1 MTIRRGAIALALAG
15 LFPAAAS
22 AQSTYTT
29 AQLQA
34 LATQDAQQYGVP
46 VQMFLDQIQAES
58 SFNPNVGT
66 SSAGAIG
73 IAQFEP
79 ATAAS
84 LGIDPTNPVQA
95 LQGAAE
101 YDAQLYQQQGSWTAA
116 LTKYTGGLSPAN
128 PADYGQVFADAAAA
142 NNGTATATNGT
153 ATATNGNG
161 LSVSTANGSTTG
173 TATPAAGTATTAS
186 GAAGALSLH
195 PFTWAYNALIA
206 NVINQVNTSI
216 NQVETLA
223 STPLTGV
230 LVLMV
235 IITGVH
241 TMMGRISFA
250 EYKSRILRTA
260 FVVAL
265 VAPGSTY
272 FTNWVEAPVLGLPAY
287 FATQFTNAPM
297 TTNGTAPSAAT
308 VLDAVFDATATNAT
322 RIWSATPWVRMP
334 YVALVLAVVLVISAV
349 SLTVVFL
356 VFGVLTLLTLIM
368 LCMAP
373 VFIVALLFR
382 ELDRFFRGFVDVM
395 VTLLISLLAVD
406 IVLGFFETVMLQ
418 LENSVYPGG
427 QNYTDAMSMVGQAI
441 VLGIMGYSIRYL
453 TRLIERIGGGVSI
466 ALDQVG
472 YAMRGGFLQTA
483 AVTPIGAGSRRLLGR

>member
-142 NNGTATATNGT
+142 NNGTATATNG
-153 ATATNGNG
+153 NG

-287 FATQFTNAPM
+287 FAT
-297 TTNGTAPSAAT
+297 
-308 VLDAVFDATATNAT
+308 
-322 RIWSATPWVRMP
+322 
-334 YVALVLAVVLVISAV
+334 
-349 SLTVVFL
+349 
-356 VFGVLTLLTLIM
+356 
-368 LCMAP
+368 
-373 VFIVALLFR
+373 
-382 ELDRFFRGFVDVM
+382 
-395 VTLLISLLAVD
+395 
-406 IVLGFFETVMLQ
+406 
-418 LENSVYPGG
+418 
-427 QNYTDAMSMVGQAI
+427 
-441 VLGIMGYSIRYL
+441 
-453 TRLIERIGGGVSI
+453 
-466 ALDQVG
+466 
-472 YAMRGGFLQTA
+472 
-483 AVTPIGAGSRRLLGR
+483 

>member
-1 MTIRRGAIALALAG
+1 MTLRRSAIALALAG

-116 LTKYTGGLSPAN
+116 LTKYTGGLTPAN

-142 NNGTATATNGT
+142 NNGTATA
-153 ATATNGNG
+153 ANGNG
-161 LSVSTANGSTTG
+161 LSVSTANRSTTG
-173 TATPAAGTATTAS
+173 TATPAAGTTTTAS

-334 YVALVLAVVLVISAV
+334 YVALVLAVVLVISAG

-373 VFIVALLFR
+373 VFILALLFR

-427 QNYTDAMSMVGQAI
+427 QNYTDAISMVGQAI
-441 VLGIMGYSIRYL
+441 VLGIMGYSIKYL

>member
-1 MTIRRGAIALALAG
+1 
-15 LFPAAAS
+15 
-22 AQSTYTT
+22 
-29 AQLQA
+29 
-34 LATQDAQQYGVP
+34 
-46 VQMFLDQIQAES
+46 MFLDQIQAES
-58 SFNPNVGT
+58 SFNLNVGT
-66 SSAGAIG
+66 SSAGALG

-116 LTKYTGGLSPAN
+116 LTKYTGGLTPAT

-142 NNGTATATNGT
+142 TND
-153 ATATNGNG
+153 NG
-161 LSVSTANGSTTG
+161 LSVSTADGSTTG

-195 PFTWAYNALIA
+195 PFTWAYDALIA

-260 FVVAL
+260 FAVAL

-272 FTNWVEAPVLGLPAY
+272 FTSWVEAPALGLPAY

-308 VLDAVFDATATNAT
+308 VRDRSHVTRHRRARHQRYRGRGPRPRHDAP
-322 RIWSATPWVRMP
+322 R
-334 YVALVLAVVLVISAV
+334 
-349 SLTVVFL
+349 
-356 VFGVLTLLTLIM
+356 
-368 LCMAP
+368 AP
-373 VFIVALLFR
+373 
-382 ELDRFFRGFVDVM
+382 
-395 VTLLISLLAVD
+395 
-406 IVLGFFETVMLQ
+406 
-418 LENSVYPGG
+418 
-427 QNYTDAMSMVGQAI
+427 
-441 VLGIMGYSIRYL
+441 
-453 TRLIERIGGGVSI
+453 
-466 ALDQVG
+466 
-472 YAMRGGFLQTA
+472 RGGA
-483 AVTPIGAGSRRLLGR
+483 RRPQAPHMDHAN

>member
-1 MTIRRGAIALALAG
+1 MTLHRSAIALALAC

-22 AQSTYTT
+22 AQSIYTT

-34 LATQDAQQYGVP
+34 LATQDAEQYGVP

-66 SSAGAIG
+66 SSTGAVG

-79 ATAAS
+79 ATAAG

-101 YDAQLYQQQGSWTAA
+101 YDAQLYQQQGSWTGA
-116 LTKYTGGLSPAN
+116 LTKYTGGLTPAN
-128 PADYGQVFADAAAA
+128 PADYGQVFADAANA
-142 NNGTATATNGT
+142 T

-161 LSVSTANGSTTG
+161 LSVSTADGSTTG
-173 TATPAAGTATTAS
+173 TVTPAAGAATTAS
-186 GAAGALSLH
+186 GAAGSLSLH

-241 TMMGRISFA
+241 TMTGRISFA

-265 VAPGSTY
+265 VAPGSTF

-287 FATQFTNAPM
+287 FAMQFTDAPM
-297 TTNGTAPSAAT
+297 TTNGTTPSAAT
-308 VLDAVFDATATNAT
+308 VLDAVFDATAANAT

-334 YVALVLAVVLVISAV
+334 YIALVLAVVLIISAV

-373 VFIVALLFR
+373 IFILALLFR

-395 VTLLISLLAVD
+395 VTLLVSLLAVD
-406 IVLGFFETVMLQ
+406 IILGFFETVMLQ

-427 QNYTDAMSMVGQAI
+427 QNYTDAMGMVGQTI
-441 VLGIMGYSIRYL
+441 VLGIMGYSIKYL

-483 AVTPIGAGSRRLLGR
+483 AVTPIRAGSRLLLGR

>member
-1 MTIRRGAIALALAG
+1 MTLRRAALALALAG
-15 LFPAAAS
+15 LFPATAS
-22 AQSTYTT
+22 AQTTYTT

-34 LATQDAQQYGVP
+34 LATQDAQQYDVP
-46 VQMFLDQIQAES
+46 AQMFLDQIQAES

-66 SSAGAIG
+66 SAGGAIG

-116 LTKYTGGLSPAN
+116 LTSYSGGLTPAH
-128 PADYGQVFADAAAA
+128 PADYGPVFDDAA
-142 NNGTATATNGT
+142 NATANPT

-161 LSVSTANGSTTG
+161 LSVSTADGSTTG
-173 TATPAAGTATTAS
+173 TATTTGGTATAAN
-186 GAAGALSLH
+186 GAAGALGLH

-272 FTNWVEAPVLGLPAY
+272 FSNWVEAPVLGLPAY
-287 FATQFTNAPM
+287 FATQLTTAPM
-297 TTNGTAPSAAT
+297 TTNGTAPNAAT
-308 VLDAVFDATATNAT
+308 VLDAVFDATAANAT

-373 VFIVALLFR
+373 IFILALLFR
-382 ELDRFFRGFVDVM
+382 EMDRFFRGFVDVM

-441 VLGIMGYSIRYL
+441 VLGIMGYSIKYL

-466 ALDQVG
+466 ALDHVG
-472 YAMRGGFLQTA
+472 FAMRGGFLQTA
-483 AVTPIGAGSRRLLGR
+483 VVTPIRAGSRRLLGR

>member
-1 MTIRRGAIALALAG
+1 MTGRHTALALALAG
-15 LFPAAAS
+15 LFPATAS

-58 SFNPNVGT
+58 SFNPDARNSG
-66 SSAGAIG
+66 SGAIG

-79 ATAAS
+79 KTAAS
-84 LGIDPTNPVQA
+84 LGIDPTNPAQA

-116 LTKYTGGLSPAN
+116 LTAYSGGLTPAH
-128 PADYGQVFADAAAA
+128 PADYGPVFADAANA
-142 NNGTATATNGT
+142 NANPT

-161 LSVSTANGSTTG
+161 LSVSTADGSSTG
-173 TATPAAGTATTAS
+173 TPTTAAVTTTATN
-186 GAAGALSLH
+186 GVAGALSLH

-206 NVINQVNTSI
+206 NVINQVNTAI

-235 IITGVH
+235 IITGVQ

-265 VAPGSTY
+265 VAPGSSY
-272 FTNWVEAPVLGLPAY
+272 FTNWVEAPVLGPPAY

-297 TTNGTAPSAAT
+297 TTNGTAPNAAT
-308 VLDAVFDATATNAT
+308 VLDAVFDATAVNAT

-334 YVALVLAVVLVISAV
+334 YVALVLAVVLVISGV

-373 VFIVALLFR
+373 IFILALLFR
-382 ELDRFFRGFVDVM
+382 EMDRFFRGFVDVM

-427 QNYTDAMSMVGQAI
+427 QNYTDAMGMVGQAI
-441 VLGIMGYSIRYL
+441 VLGIIGYAVKYL

-483 AVTPIGAGSRRLLGR
+483 AVAPIRAGSRLLRGR

>member
-1 MTIRRGAIALALAG
+1 MTLRRSAIALALAG
-15 LFPAAAS
+15 LFPEAAS

-46 VQMFLDQIQAES
+46 VKMFLDQIQAES

-66 SSAGAIG
+66 SSAGAVG

-95 LQGAAE
+95 LQGAAQ
-101 YDAQLYQQQGSWTAA
+101 YDAQLYQQQGSWTAT
-116 LTKYTGGLSPAN
+116 LTKYTGGLTPAN

-142 NNGTATATNGT
+142 
-153 ATATNGNG
+153 TNGNG
-161 LSVSTANGSTTG
+161 LSVSTADSSTTTG

-373 VFIVALLFR
+373 VFILALLFR

-441 VLGIMGYSIRYL
+441 VLGIMGYSIKYL

>member
-1 MTIRRGAIALALAG
+1 M
-15 LFPAAAS
+15 
-22 AQSTYTT
+22 
-29 AQLQA
+29 
-34 LATQDAQQYGVP
+34 
-46 VQMFLDQIQAES
+46 
-58 SFNPNVGT
+58 
-66 SSAGAIG
+66 
-73 IAQFEP
+73 
-79 ATAAS
+79 
-84 LGIDPTNPVQA
+84 
-95 LQGAAE
+95 
-101 YDAQLYQQQGSWTAA
+101 
-116 LTKYTGGLSPAN
+116 
-128 PADYGQVFADAAAA
+128 
-142 NNGTATATNGT
+142 
-153 ATATNGNG
+153 
-161 LSVSTANGSTTG
+161 
-173 TATPAAGTATTAS
+173 
-186 GAAGALSLH
+186 
-195 PFTWAYNALIA
+195 
-206 NVINQVNTSI
+206 NTSI

-373 VFIVALLFR
+373 VFILALLFR

-441 VLGIMGYSIRYL
+441 VLGIMGYSIKYL

>member
-1 MTIRRGAIALALAG
+1 MTLGRTSLALAVAG
-15 LFPAAAS
+15 LFPAVAS

-58 SFNPNVGT
+58 SFNPNVGN
-66 SSAGAIG
+66 SGAGAVG

-84 LGIDPTNPVQA
+84 LGIDPTNPAQA

-116 LTKYTGGLSPAN
+116 LTAYSGGLTPAH
-128 PADYGQVFADAAAA
+128 PADYGPVFADASAATI
-142 NNGTATATNGT
+142 GTATATNGT

-161 LSVSTANGSTTG
+161 LSVSTSDGSTTG
-173 TATPAAGTATTAS
+173 TATPAAGTTTAAS

-206 NVINQVNTSI
+206 SVINQVNTSI

-297 TTNGTAPSAAT
+297 TTNGTAPSAAS
-308 VLDAVFDATATNAT
+308 VLDAVFDAIATNAT

-356 VFGVLTLLTLIM
+356 VFGVLTLFTLIM

-373 VFIVALLFR
+373 VFILALLFR

-441 VLGIMGYSIRYL
+441 VLGIMGYSIKYL

-483 AVTPIGAGSRRLLGR
+483 AVAPIRAGSRRLFGR

>member
-1 MTIRRGAIALALAG
+1 MTHRRTALALALAG
-15 LFPAAAS
+15 LFPAAAA
-22 AQSTYTT
+22 AQTTYTT

-34 LATQDAQQYGVP
+34 LATQDAEQYGLP

-66 SSAGAIG
+66 SSAGAVG

-79 ATAAS
+79 ATAAG

-116 LTKYTGGLSPAN
+116 LTAYTGGLTPAH
-128 PADYGQVFADAAAA
+128 PADYGQVFADAA
-142 NNGTATATNGT
+142 NPT

-161 LSVSTANGSTTG
+161 LSVSTADGSTG
-173 TATPAAGTATTAS
+173 TATTTPGTSTVPN
-186 GAAGALSLH
+186 GAAGPLSLH
-195 PFTWAYNALIA
+195 PFTWAYSALIA
-206 NVINQVNTSI
+206 NVINQVNTAI

-265 VAPGSTY
+265 VTPGSTY

-287 FATQFTNAPM
+287 FATQFTNAAM
-297 TTNGTAPSAAT
+297 TTNGTAPNAAT
-308 VLDAVFDATATNAT
+308 VLDAVFDATASNAT

-334 YVALVLAVVLVISAV
+334 YVALVLAVVLTISAV

-373 VFIVALLFR
+373 VFILTLLFR
-382 ELDRFFRGFVDVM
+382 EMDRFFRGFVDVM
-395 VTLLISLLAVD
+395 ATLLISLLAVD
-406 IVLGFFETVMLQ
+406 IILGFFETVMLQ

-427 QNYTDAMSMVGQAI
+427 QNYTDAMGMVGQAI
-441 VLGIMGYSIRYL
+441 VLGIMGYSIKYL

-483 AVTPIGAGSRRLLGR
+483 AVTPIRAGSRLLLGR

>member
-1 MTIRRGAIALALAG
+1 MMRRHTALVLALAG
-15 LFPAAAS
+15 LFPAAPS
-22 AQSTYTT
+22 AQTTYTT

-66 SSAGAIG
+66 SQGGAVG

-79 ATAAS
+79 GTAAS
-84 LGIDPTNPVQA
+84 LGIDPTNPAQA

-116 LTKYTGGLSPAN
+116 LTAYSGGLTPAH
-128 PADYGQVFADAAAA
+128 PADYGPVFADAA
-142 NNGTATATNGT
+142 TA
-153 ATATNGNG
+153 
-161 LSVSTANGSTTG
+161 TTG
-173 TATPAAGTATTAS
+173 TATAANGNGLLVSTSDGATAGTQTTTAGTAAASS
-186 GAAGALSLH
+186 GAAGSLGLH

-206 NVINQVNTSI
+206 NVITQVNTSI

-272 FTNWVEAPVLGLPAY
+272 FSNWVEAPVLGLPAY
-287 FATQFTNAPM
+287 FATQLTTAPM
-297 TTNGTAPSAAT
+297 TTNGTAPNAAT
-308 VLDAVFDATATNAT
+308 VLDAVFDATAANAT

-373 VFIVALLFR
+373 IFILALLFR
-382 ELDRFFRGFVDVM
+382 EMDRFFRGFVDVM

-441 VLGIMGYSIRYL
+441 VLGIMGYSIKYL

-472 YAMRGGFLQTA
+472 FAMRGGFLQTA
-483 AVTPIGAGSRRLLGR
+483 VVTPIRAGSRRLLGR

>member
-1 MTIRRGAIALALAG
+1 MTLRRSAIALALAG

-116 LTKYTGGLSPAN
+116 LTKYTGGLTPTN
-128 PADYGQVFADAAAA
+128 PADYGPVFADAA
-142 NNGTATATNGT
+142 NATANPT

-161 LSVSTANGSTTG
+161 LSVSTSDGATTG
-173 TATPAAGTATTAS
+173 TATTGTPTVAS

-206 NVINQVNTSI
+206 NVISQVNTSI

-241 TMMGRISFA
+241 TMTGRISFA

-373 VFIVALLFR
+373 VFILALLFR

-427 QNYTDAMSMVGQAI
+427 QNYTDAMGMVGQAI
-441 VLGIMGYSIRYL
+441 VLGIMGYSIKYL

-472 YAMRGGFLQTA
+472 YAMRGGFLQTM
-483 AVTPIGAGSRRLLGR
+483 AVTPIRAGSRRLLGR